1 MAVMGGPTDRKM
13 SERRGPL
20 PSGVCSS
27 IRESSR
33 GRSGACVGDSAK
45 PFKGGAAIRPELFI
59 RTNWIGHRQRDVR
72 LSRPVTMSVAP
83 LRRAEFAA
91 ENCWKMAP
99 CYASG
104 RCPTRPPGAGQSCQV
119 DAAYLD
125 ENCRSGRLVPNDRH
139 VIYSRTHSRT
149 CVHIERP
156 CNDLSFETSHIFKSN
171 EFFKTKC
178 WI

>member
-1 MAVMGGPTDRKM
+1 MLMNSPVRTHRSKQYTWLPPERVGGAIHIHLHIKMKQKNSGVLRTTQIVDVSFMAVMGGPTDRKM

-91 ENCWKMAP
+91 E
-99 CYASG
+99 
-104 RCPTRPPGAGQSCQV
+104 
-119 DAAYLD
+119 
-125 ENCRSGRLVPNDRH
+125 
-139 VIYSRTHSRT
+139 
-149 CVHIERP
+149 
-156 CNDLSFETSHIFKSN
+156 
-171 EFFKTKC
+171 KC
-178 WI
+178 

>member
-83 LRRAEFAA
+83 LRICGRKLLKDGPVLRTRKVSDTATRGGTILSGWRGLPW
-91 ENCWKMAP
+91 WKLP
-99 CYASG
+99 QWPLS
-104 RCPTRPPGAGQSCQV
+104 PQRPSRDLFTHPLTHLRSYWKTLQRFIFR
-119 DAAYLD
+119 D
-125 ENCRSGRLVPNDRH
+125 EPH
-139 VIYSRTHSRT
+139 FQIKW
-149 CVHIERP
+149 
-156 CNDLSFETSHIFKSN
+156 IF
-171 EFFKTKC
+171 
-178 WI
+178 